1 MADTIKMIRE
11 EWEAKGGP
19 LVTDV
24 HVSEVENYRI
34 GGWRIAES
42 DASVEAAPVAE
53 DSEEAGD
60 ETPRRG
66 RPRKG

>member
-1 MADTIKMIRE
+1 MADTIKMTRE

-19 LVTDV
+19 LVADV
-24 HVSEVENYRI
+24 HISEVENYRI

-42 DASVEAAPVAE
+42 VAPVEAAPVAE
-53 DSEEAGD
+53 DGEDASEDA
-60 ETPRRG
+60 PRRG